1 MRLSKEAF
9 VRIVLGLALAVLI
22 AALGVRTS
30 MQALVHSGWRPVL
43 LMVAETVWLAGLVLA
58 WVLLGTAR

>member
-1 MRLSKEAF
+1 
-9 VRIVLGLALAVLI
+9 
-22 AALGVRTS
+22 